1 MVDIIGTTLIATAT
15 GIIVGYLVATS
26 LHQRRVEIVDEY
38 IKGVCEEC
46 GKEVTYTRST
56 AKVLDA
62 ANAGG
67 VKTTVTCS
75 DCTEER
81 MLNDAEQIP

>member
-1 MVDIIGTTLIATAT
+1 MLDIIGTTLIATAT
-15 GIIVGYLVATS
+15 GAIVGYLLATS
-26 LHQRRVEIVDEY
+26 LHQRRVKKLQTEY

-46 GKEVTYTRST
+46 GVEVTYTRST
-56 AKVLDA
+56 AKLVGDA
-62 ANAGG
+62 KVMG

-81 MLNDAEQIP
+81 MLNEADID